1 VTVLDR
7 RTDIGVDV
15 VGYTDS
21 TGPAKY
27 NQGLSERRA
36 KSVYDYFV
44 SKGIAADR
52 LTTKGYGEE
61 RPVASA
67 SNATREGR
75 AKNRRVELVVK

>member
-1 VTVLDR
+1 
-7 RTDIGVDV
+7 VDV

-61 RPVASA
+61 RPVAS
-67 SNATREGR
+67 NATREGR